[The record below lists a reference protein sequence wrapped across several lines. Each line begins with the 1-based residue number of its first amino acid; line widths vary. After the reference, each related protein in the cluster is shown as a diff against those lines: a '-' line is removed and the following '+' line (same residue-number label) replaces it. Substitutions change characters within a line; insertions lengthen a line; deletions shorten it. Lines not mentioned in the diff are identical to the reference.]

1 MSLRLR
7 LFLILALATGAIW
20 FSAVIWIE
28 HSTRAQVTRVLDAR
42 LAEAARMVSSLLED
56 RRIAMAGDGA
66 PVAIP
71 LDPHG
76 DYAHQLSCQIWS
88 LQGTLVG
95 QSEGAPQVQLTGAQ
109 GTGYS
114 ESTVGGETWR
124 VYTVENPALG
134 VRVMVGDS
142 LGVRDRL
149 VSGVIEGLLLPMALI
164 LPLLAAA
171 LWVSLGRGLAP
182 MHRLAEALRLRSPS
196 DLSPLPAGPVPAEMR
211 PMRGALDDLFARL
224 AKAREAERDFTAFAA
239 HELKTPLAGLR
250 TQAQIARIAPDEATR
265 SRALQSIERSV
276 DRTDRLVRQLLELS
290 AVEREGAAAERVDLG
305 QLSAEICADLA
316 PLAEARGVALIC
328 DIPLGT
334 EQTLPA
340 SGFLLHTALRNLVE
354 NALQASSEGG
364 KVRIS
369 RRGAVLLVEDDGP
382 GIPETL
388 RARACERFVRGTQGG
403 DGSGLGLAIAR
414 AAMERLGGGLEL
426 PPSAGQGQR
435 AELHLP
441 GA

>member
-114 ESTVGGETWR
+114 QSTVGGETWR

-316 PLAEARGVALIC
+316 PLAETRGVALIC
-328 DIPLGT
+328 DIPQGT

-414 AAMERLGGGLEL
+414 AAMDRLGGGLDL

-441 GA
+441 AA

>member
-1 MSLRLR
+1 MRLR

-20 FSAVIWIE
+20 FSAVMWIE
-28 HSTRAQVTRVLDAR
+28 HSTRAQVTKVLDAR
-42 LAEAARMVSSLLED
+42 LAEAANMVSSLLED
-56 RRIAMAGDGA
+56 RRIAMAGEGA

-71 LDPHG
+71 LDPHH

-95 QSEGAPQVQLTGAQ
+95 QSEGAPDTQLTGSA

-124 VYTVENPALG
+124 VYTVENRALG

-142 LGVRDRL
+142 LGVRNRL
-149 VSGVIEGLLLPMALI
+149 VAGVIEGLLLPMALI

-171 LWVSLGRGLAP
+171 IWVSLGQGLAP

-196 DLSPLPAGPVPAEMR
+196 DLAPLPAGPVPAEMR
-211 PMRGALDDLFARL
+211 PMRGALDGLFSRL
-224 AKAREAERDFTAFAA
+224 AAARETERDFTAFAA

-250 TQAQIARIAPDEATR
+250 TQAQIARIAPDAATR
-265 SRALQSIERSV
+265 ARALHNIERSV

-290 AVEREGAAAERVDLG
+290 AVEREGAAADRLDLG
-305 QLSAEICADLA
+305 ELCAEICTDLA
-316 PLAEARGVALIC
+316 PLAEARGVTLRSEVPQGVELA
-328 DIPLGT
+328 
-334 EQTLPA
+334 LPA
-340 SGFLLHTALRNLVE
+340 SAFLLHAALRNLVE
-354 NALQASSEGG
+354 NAVQASPEGG
-364 KVRIS
+364 SVRVS
-369 RRGAVLLVEDDGP
+369 QDAAVLTVQDAGP
-382 GIPETL
+382 GIPEAL
-388 RARACERFVRGTQGG
+388 RARACERFVRGAQGG

-414 AAMERLGGGLEL
+414 AAMERLGGRLEL
-426 PPSAGQGQR
+426 PASAGQGQR

-441 GA
+441 GPG

>member
-1 MSLRLR
+1 MKR
-7 LFLILALATGAIW
+7 LFLLALLAAPLAACGTVDG
-20 FSAVIWIE
+20 FGQDVS
-28 HSTRAQVTRVLDAR
+28 RASR
-42 LAEAARMVSSLLED
+42 
-56 RRIAMAGDGA
+56 
-66 PVAIP
+66 
-71 LDPHG
+71 
-76 DYAHQLSCQIWS
+76 
-88 LQGTLVG
+88 
-95 QSEGAPQVQLTGAQ
+95 
-109 GTGYS
+109 
-114 ESTVGGETWR
+114 TV
-124 VYTVENPALG
+124 
-134 VRVMVGDS
+134 DS